1 MDTDPQK
8 MTEKD
13 TICAIATPPGSGG
26 IAVVRLSG
34 PEAFKIAD
42 SVWKGKKL
50 SAEPSHTAHLG
61 SIMDGA
67 DILDQ
72 GLATIF
78 RGPHSYT
85 GEDTIEFSV
94 HGSPYIQ
101 KRIIEVLCHNGARIA
116 GPGEYTRRAF
126 IAGNIDLSQAEAI
139 ADLIAARSRAAHRV
153 AVGQLRGG
161 VSQRLARLRQ
171 HLIDLGALLEL
182 ELDFSEEDVEFAS
195 RTQLIDLATEIHA
208 EVERLHD
215 TYRRGAAVKEGI
227 PIAIAGPTNAG
238 KSSLLNA
245 LVGEDRAIV
254 SDIHGT
260 TRDTVEETLT
270 IGDNLVRL
278 IDTAGLRDTYNT
290 VELIGIERTH
300 RTMTRAVL
308 LLLVVDG
315 AEPSRLD
322 IQTAQIPQTLP
333 IIAIVNKTDTTDPA
347 TAINILKKQL
357 PDGTPITAISVK
369 TGSGMQR
376 LRNQIES
383 HIKEIT
389 GDVDAD
395 ILITNARQAQALA
408 AAAQSAAAVRTALL
422 ANTPADLIAID
433 IRQTIDHLSSI
444 TGAITSDTLLHTI
457 FSRFCVGK

>member
-1 MDTDPQK
+1 MDTDTQK

-26 IAVVRLSG
+26 IAVIRLSG

-50 SAEPSHTAHLG
+50 SAAQSHTAHLG
-61 SIMDGA
+61 TIMDGA

-101 KRIIEVLCHNGARIA
+101 KRVIEVLCDNGARIA
-116 GPGEYTRRAF
+116 APGEYTRRAF

-161 VSQRLARLRQ
+161 VSQQLAMLRQ
-171 HLIDLGALLEL
+171 RLIDLGALLEL

-195 RTQLIDLATEIHA
+195 RTQLIDLATEIHD

-215 TYRRGAAVKEGI
+215 TYRRGAAIKEGI

-278 IDTAGLRDTYNT
+278 IDTAGLRDTDNT
-290 VELIGIERTH
+290 VERIGIERTH
-300 RTMTRAVL
+300 RTMERAAL
-308 LLLVVDG
+308 LLLVVDA

-322 IQTAQIPQTLP
+322 LQTSPIPQTQP
-333 IIAIVNKTDTTDPA
+333 IIAIINKTDATDP
-347 TAINILKKQL
+347 TVAINTLKKQL
-357 PDGTPITAISVK
+357 PSGTPIAAISVR
-369 TGSGMQR
+369 TGSGMQQ
-376 LRNQIES
+376 LRYQIERR
-383 HIKEIT
+383 IKEIT

-422 ANTPADLIAID
+422 TNIPADLIAID

>member
-1 MDTDPQK
+1 MDTDTQK

-26 IAVVRLSG
+26 IAVIRLSG

-50 SAEPSHTAHLG
+50 SAAQSHTAHLG
-61 SIMDGA
+61 TIMDGA

-72 GLATIF
+72 SLATIF

-101 KRIIEVLCHNGARIA
+101 KRVIEVLCDNGARIA

-161 VSQRLARLRQ
+161 VSQRLAMLRQ
-171 HLIDLGALLEL
+171 RLIDLGALLEL

-195 RTQLIDLATEIHA
+195 RTQLIDLATEIHD

-215 TYRRGAAVKEGI
+215 TYRRGAAIKEGI

-278 IDTAGLRDTYNT
+278 IDTAGLRDTDNT
-290 VELIGIERTH
+290 VERIGIERTH
-300 RTMTRAVL
+300 RTMERAAL
-308 LLLVVDG
+308 LLLVVDA

-322 IQTAQIPQTLP
+322 LQTSPIPQTQP
-333 IIAIVNKTDTTDPA
+333 IIAIVNKTDATDP
-347 TAINILKKQL
+347 TVAINTLKKQL
-357 PDGTPITAISVK
+357 PSGTPIAAISVR
-369 TGSGMQR
+369 TGSGMQQ
-376 LRNQIES
+376 LRYQIERR
-383 HIKEIT
+383 IKEIT

-408 AAAQSAAAVRTALL
+408 GAAQSAAAVRTALL
-422 ANTPADLIAID
+422 TNIPADLIAID